1 MFRSRDQGPLSVF
14 LIVNECGNHGMSA
27 DPLIVWTRSAL
38 ASYWSAPGDDTRG
51 ILANSF
57 PLTTILARGYAIAT
71 SRSSDIEEDRATPD
85 IAWGVIGAGAYGMSR
100 AVDDLVDAPR
110 IDGARIAVVGS
121 SRWAK
126 TALRA
131 GAQDE
136 RIELVLR
143 SRAALP
149 GSRSRAAWQASPSRF

>member
-1 MFRSRDQGPLSVF
+1 MFRSRGQGLLSVF
-14 LIVNECGNHGMSA
+14 LIVNKCGNHGVSA
-27 DPLIVWTRSAL
+27 DPRIVWTRSAL

-51 ILANSF
+51 IQAGSF

-71 SRSSDIEEDRATPD
+71 FRSSDIEEDMATPD
-85 IAWGVIGAGAYGMSR
+85 IAWGVIGAWAYGMSR
-100 AVDDLVDAPR
+100 AVDDLVGAPR
-110 IDGARIAVVGS
+110 IDGARIAVVGH

-136 RIELVLR
+136 RIELVVSQQSGTAGVKVAR
-143 SRAALP
+143 SLA
-149 GSRSRAAWQASPSRF
+149 GEPSRF